1 MSLYPVI
8 LSGGSGTRLWPMSRA
23 ALPKQLLPL
32 AGDKTMVQD
41 TVLRLAGL
49 PDCGAPLVVCNNDH
63 RFLIAEQMREIGVNP
78 LGIFLEPIGR
88 NTAPAAAVAALHL
101 LKQDANAVMLLLP
114 ADHLIRDVA
123 AFHT

>member
-63 RFLIAEQMREIGVNP
+63 RFLIAEQMREIDTAMERLNNRPRKRLGYQTPNQVFSKASGV
-78 LGIFLEPIGR
+78 
-88 NTAPAAAVAALHL
+88 AL
-101 LKQDANAVMLLLP
+101 Q
-114 ADHLIRDVA
+114 
-123 AFHT
+123 T